1 MTDAHSSGFFRLDRR
16 IQRWIWRQGWTQLRD
31 VQEQAVAPVLDG
43 QHDVLLSASTAS
55 GKTEA
60 AFMPA
65 LTGLLQAMDAGQP
78 PTPLILYVAPLKALI
93 NDQYQRLE
101 LLVEGTDIALT
112 PWHGDISGTFKKRF
126 RKAPG
131 GVLLITPESL
141 EAMFSRTGTEV
152 PRLFAG
158 LRQVIIDEW
167 HAFIGTERGIQL
179 QSQLARLEV
188 ALSRRIPRIG
198 LSATLGDLSLAA
210 EELRPGGGA
219 AVVPIVSRS
228 DHQELRVQLR
238 GYEKVP
244 PRLGRKEADALA
256 RNGREVPIE
265 DVTHGD
271 DLVIRDHLF
280 DTLRGQ
286 SNLIFANSKRQVE
299 LFAELLRRKSEDQRL
314 PEEFFVHHGS
324 LSKDLRYHVEH
335 SLKGDKRPMTAVCT
349 STLEMGVDIGSV
361 ASIAQIGPPYEVASL
376 RQRLGRSGRRGEPAI
391 LRLYVTESSLSPQT
405 PYLDRLRPGVYQATA
420 MVQLLV
426 EGWCEP
432 PRTGYL
438 HLSTLIQQILSL
450 IAQYGGATAADLWR
464 TLVKAGPFRHLQQDQ
479 FTALLRAMGQEEL
492 IVQTASGLLLHGPVG
507 ERIVNHH
514 DFYAAFSAPEEFTLF
529 HAGKMI
535 GMLPIDS
542 PLETGGMLVFAGR
555 RWVIVDINDDRKV
568 ITLKPSSGGVPPL
581 FGGTGGLIGREVRQR
596 MRQLYAEGE
605 VPGFLNRGAQRLFT
619 QGGTFFREMA
629 LDRTAIIQEGGQVLI
644 LPWESDQVLN
654 TLALLLRQR
663 GLMAERE
670 GVAVSVQECR
680 CEDLPPLLASI
691 LDSPPASAD
700 QLAQLAENK
709 RGEKYDDY
717 LPEHLLCSEFASRML
732 DLEGALAAMRGML
745 DSAVQRGC

>member
-1 MTDAHSSGFFRLDRR
+1 MTSANSSGFFRLDRR

-31 VQEQAVAPVLDG
+31 LQEKAIVPVLDG
-43 QHDVLLSASTAS
+43 RQDVLLSAATAS

-65 LTGLLQAMDAGQP
+65 LTGLLQAMDADHSP
-78 PTPLILYVAPLKALI
+78 MPLILYVAPLKALI

-101 LLVEGTDIALT
+101 LLVEGTDVALT
-112 PWHGDISGTFKKRF
+112 PWHGDISGTYKKRF
-126 RKAPG
+126 RKTPG

-141 EAMFSRTGTEV
+141 EAMFSRTGTEI

-167 HAFIGTERGIQL
+167 HAFISTERGIQL

-188 ALSRRIPRIG
+188 ALGRRIPRIG

-210 EELRPGGGA
+210 EELRPGGGQ
-219 AVVPIVSRS
+219 AVIPIESRS
-228 DHQELRVQLR
+228 DHQELQVQLR

-256 RNGREVPIE
+256 RQGREVPIE

-280 DTLRGQ
+280 DTLGGQ
-286 SNLIFANSKRQVE
+286 SNLIFANSKRHVE
-299 LFAELLRRKSEDQRL
+299 LFAELLRRKSEEQRL

-324 LSKDLRYHVEH
+324 LSKDLRHHVEQ

-349 STLEMGVDIGSV
+349 STLELGVDIGSV
-361 ASIAQIGPPYEVASL
+361 TSIAQIGPPHEVASL

-391 LRLYVTESSLSPQT
+391 LRMYVTESNLTPQT
-405 PYLDRLRPGVYQATA
+405 PYLDQLRSGVYQATA

-432 PRTGYL
+432 PCTGYL

-450 IAQYGGATAADLWR
+450 IAQYGGATATDLWR
-464 TLVKAGPFRHLQQDQ
+464 TLVKTGPFRHLRKDQ

-492 IVQTASGLLLHGPVG
+492 LVQTDSGLLLHGAVG

-514 DFYAAFSAPEEFTLF
+514 DFYAAFSAPEEFSLF

-555 RWVIVDINDDRKV
+555 RWVIVDIDDDRKV

-581 FGGTGGLIGREVRQR
+581 FGRGAGMVRREVRQR
-596 MRQLYAEGE
+596 MRQLYMEGE
-605 VPGFLNRGAQRLFT
+605 APGFLNRGAQRLFG
-619 QGGTFFREMA
+619 QGGNFFREMA
-629 LDRTAIIQEGGQVLI
+629 LDRTCLLQEGGQVLI
-644 LPWESDQVLN
+644 LPWESDLVLN

-663 GLMAERE
+663 GLMVERE
-670 GVAVSVQECR
+670 GLAVSVQDCR
-680 CEDLPPLLASI
+680 SEELPPLFASI
-691 LDSPPASAD
+691 LASPPASVD
-700 QLAQLAENK
+700 ELAGLAENK
-709 RGEKYDDY
+709 QVEKYDEY
-717 LPEHLLCSEFASRML
+717 LPEELLCSEFAARML
-732 DLEGALAAMRGML
+732 DLDGALETMRGM
-745 DSAVQRGC
+745 AATYG

>member
-1 MTDAHSSGFFRLDRR
+1 MTSANSSGFFRLDRR

-31 VQEQAVAPVLDG
+31 LQEKAIVPVLDG
-43 QHDVLLSASTAS
+43 RQDVLLSAATAS

-65 LTGLLQAMDAGQP
+65 LTGLLQAMDAGP
-78 PTPLILYVAPLKALI
+78 SPMPLILYVAPLKALI
-93 NDQYQRLE
+93 NDQHQRLE
-101 LLVEGTDIALT
+101 LLVEGTDVALT
-112 PWHGDISGTFKKRF
+112 PWHGDISGTYKKRF
-126 RKAPG
+126 RKMPG

-141 EAMFSRTGTEV
+141 EAMFSRTGTEIS
-152 PRLFAG
+152 RLFAG

-167 HAFIGTERGIQL
+167 HAFISTERGIQL

-188 ALSRRIPRIG
+188 ALGRRIPRIG

-210 EELRPGGGA
+210 EELRPGGGQ
-219 AVVPIVSRS
+219 AVIPIDSRS
-228 DHQELRVQLR
+228 DHQELQVQLR

-256 RNGREVPIE
+256 RQGREVPIE

-299 LFAELLRRKSEDQRL
+299 LFAELLRRKSEDRRL

-324 LSKDLRYHVEH
+324 LSKDLRHHVEQ
-335 SLKGDKRPMTAVCT
+335 SLKSDKRPMTAVCT
-349 STLEMGVDIGSV
+349 STLELGVDIGSV
-361 ASIAQIGPPYEVASL
+361 TSIAQIGPPHEVASL

-391 LRLYVTESSLSPQT
+391 LRMYVTESNLTPQT
-405 PYLDRLRPGVYQATA
+405 PYLDQLRSGVYQATA

-432 PRTGYL
+432 PCTGYL

-464 TLVKAGPFRHLQQDQ
+464 TLVKTGPFRHLRKDQ
-479 FTALLRAMGQEEL
+479 FTALLRAMGQEDL
-492 IVQTASGLLLHGPVG
+492 LVQTDSGLLLHGAVG

-514 DFYAAFSAPEEFTLF
+514 DFYAAFSAPEEFSLF

-555 RWVIVDINDDRKV
+555 RWVIVDIDDDRKV

-581 FGGTGGLIGREVRQR
+581 FGGAAGMVRREVRQR
-596 MRQLYAEGE
+596 MRQLYMEGE
-605 VPGFLNRGAQRLFT
+605 APGFLNRGAQRLFG
-619 QGGTFFREMA
+619 QGGNFFREMA
-629 LDRTAIIQEGGQVLI
+629 LDRTCLLQEGGQVLI
-644 LPWESDQVLN
+644 LPWESDLVLN

-670 GVAVSVQECR
+670 GLAVSVQNCR
-680 CEDLPPLLASI
+680 SEELPPLFASI
-691 LDSPPASAD
+691 LDSPPASVD
-700 QLAQLAENK
+700 ELAGLAENK
-709 RGEKYDDY
+709 QVEKYDEY
-717 LPEHLLCSEFASRML
+717 LPEELLCSEFAARML
-732 DLEGALAAMRGML
+732 DLDGALEAMRGM
-745 DSAVQRGC
+745 AATYG

>member
-1 MTDAHSSGFFRLDRR
+1 MTDAYSSGFFRLDQR

-31 VQEQAVAPVLDG
+31 VQEQAIAPVLDG
-43 QHDVLLSASTAS
+43 LQDVLLSAATAS

-60 AFMPA
+60 AFLPA

-78 PTPLILYVAPLKALI
+78 PAPLVLYVAPLKALI
-93 NDQYQRLE
+93 NDQHQRLE

-112 PWHGDISGTFKKRF
+112 PWHGDISGTYKKRF
-126 RKAPG
+126 RKSPG

-141 EAMFSRTGTEV
+141 EAMFTRTGTEI
-152 PRLFAG
+152 PSLFAG
-158 LRQVIIDEW
+158 LRQVVIDEW

-188 ALSRRIPRIG
+188 ALGRRIPRIG

-210 EELRPGGGA
+210 EELRPGGGVG
-219 AVVPIVSRS
+219 VVPIVSRR

-244 PRLGRKEADALA
+244 PRIGRKEADALA
-256 RNGREVPIE
+256 RQGREVPIE

-271 DLVIRDHLF
+271 ELIIRDHLF

-286 SNLIFANSKRQVE
+286 SNLVFANSKRNVE
-299 LFAELLRRKSEDQRL
+299 MFAELLRRKSEDQRL

-324 LSKDLRYHVEH
+324 LSKDLRHHVE
-335 SLKGDKRPMTAVCT
+335 SALKGDRRPMTAVCT

-361 ASIAQIGPPYEVASL
+361 ASIAQIGAPHEVASL

-391 LRLYVTESSLSPQT
+391 LRLYVTESNLTPQT
-405 PYLDRLRPGVYQATA
+405 PYLDLLRPEIYQATA

-432 PRTGYL
+432 PRTGYR
-438 HLSTLIQQILSL
+438 HFSTLIQQILSL

-464 TLVKAGPFRHLQQDQ
+464 TLVKQGPFRHVDQVQ
-479 FTALLRAMGQEEL
+479 FTTLLRAMGQEDLL
-492 IVQTASGLLLHGPVG
+492 IQSGNGLLLHGPVG
-507 ERIVNHH
+507 ERIVNHY
-514 DFYAAFSAPEEFTLF
+514 DFYAAFSAPEEYTLF

-542 PLETGGMLVFAGR
+542 PIETGGLMVFAGR
-555 RWVIVDINDDRKV
+555 RWVIVDIDDDRKV

-581 FGGTGGLIGREVRQR
+581 FGGTAGMIRREVRQR
-596 MRQLYAEGE
+596 MRQLYAEGKA
-605 VPGFLNRGAQRLFT
+605 PGFLNRGAQRLFV
-619 QGGTFFREMA
+619 QGGNFFREMD
-629 LDRTAIIQEGGQVLI
+629 LDRVFILQEGAQALI
-644 LPWESDQVLN
+644 LPWESDSVLN

-670 GVAVSVQECR
+670 GMAVSVQECR
-680 CEDLPPLLASI
+680 SEHLPPLFASI
-691 LDSPPASAD
+691 LDSSPASVD
-700 QLAQLAENK
+700 ELAGLAKNK
-709 RGEKYDDY
+709 QVEKYDKY
-717 LPEHLLCSEFASRML
+717 LPEDLLCSEFAARTL
-732 DLEGALAAMRGML
+732 DLDGAFQAMRGMV
-745 DSAVQRGC
+745 ATYG

>member
-1 MTDAHSSGFFRLDRR
+1 MADTHSSGFFRLDRR
-16 IQRWIWRQGWTQLRD
+16 IQRWIWRQGWTQLREL
-31 VQEQAVAPVLDG
+31 QEKAIVPVLDG
-43 QHDVLLSASTAS
+43 RQDVLLSAATAS

-65 LTGLLQAMDAGQP
+65 LTGLLQAMDTGHSP
-78 PTPLILYVAPLKALI
+78 MPLILYVAPLKALI

-112 PWHGDISGTFKKRF
+112 PWHGDISGTYKKRF
-126 RKAPG
+126 RKTPG

-141 EAMFSRTGTEV
+141 EAMFSRTGTEI

-167 HAFIGTERGIQL
+167 HAFISTERGVQL
-179 QSQLARLEV
+179 QSQLARLEI
-188 ALSRRIPRIG
+188 ALGRSIPRIG

-210 EELRPGGGA
+210 EELRPGGGQ
-219 AVVPIVSRS
+219 AVFPIESRS

-238 GYEKVP
+238 GYEKVS
-244 PRLGRKEADALA
+244 PRLGRKETDALA
-256 RNGREVPIE
+256 REGREVPIE

-280 DTLRGQ
+280 DTLRGE

-299 LFAELLRRKSEDQRL
+299 LFAELLRRKSEDRRL

-324 LSKDLRYHVEH
+324 LSKDLRHHVEQ
-335 SLKGDKRPMTAVCT
+335 SLKSDKRPMTAVCT
-349 STLEMGVDIGSV
+349 STLELGVDIGSV
-361 ASIAQIGPPYEVASL
+361 TSIAQIGPPHEVASL

-391 LRLYVTESSLSPQT
+391 LRMYVTEANLTPQT
-405 PYLDRLRPGVYQATA
+405 PYLDRLRPGIYQATA
-420 MVQLLV
+420 MVQLLI

-464 TLVKAGPFRHLQQDQ
+464 TLVKTGPFRHLQQVQ
-479 FTALLRAMGQEEL
+479 FTTLLRAMGQEDL
-492 IVQTASGLLLHGPVG
+492 LVQTDSGLLLHGPVG
-507 ERIVNHH
+507 ERIVNHY

-542 PLETGGMLVFAGR
+542 PLEAGGMLIFAGR
-555 RWVIVDINDDRKV
+555 RWVIVDIDDDRKV

-581 FGGTGGLIGREVRQR
+581 FGGVAGMVRRKVRQR
-596 MRQLYAEGE
+596 MRQLYTEGE
-605 VPGFLNRGAQRLFT
+605 PAGFLNRGAQRLFG
-619 QGGTFFREMA
+619 QGGSFFREMG
-629 LDRTAIIQEGGQVLI
+629 LDRTSLLQEGGQALI
-644 LPWESDQVLN
+644 LPWESDSVLN

-663 GLMAERE
+663 GLAAERE
-670 GVAVSVQECR
+670 GIAVSVQECR
-680 CEDLPPLLASI
+680 CEDLPAVFASI
-691 LDSPPASAD
+691 LESPPVSAD
-700 QLAQLAENK
+700 QLAALAENK
-709 RGEKYDDY
+709 RIEKYDEY
-717 LPEHLLCSEFASRML
+717 LPEDLLCSEFAARTL
-732 DLEGALAAMRGML
+732 DLDGALQAMRGM
-745 DSAVQRGC
+745 AATYG